1 MLKFFIVKFEQTQ
14 VFFSNY
20 FTIPNISPRSV
31 ILGFMEEI
39 QDQHNIIINHIL
51 LIYKLYVYLSRNS
64 EGLNFIHLKKLY
76 VRNISINKT
85 TNDTLSFCIKDVSAA
100 RNFVS
105 AACNFYKNNEKHY
118 FSPSGTKS
126 TERVTTIVM
135 DFQISVVV
143 ISRH

>member
-1 MLKFFIVKFEQTQ
+1 
-14 VFFSNY
+14 
-20 FTIPNISPRSV
+20 
-31 ILGFMEEI
+31 MEEI

-76 VRNISINKT
+76 VRNILINKT

-105 AACNFYKNNEKHY
+105 AACIFYENNEKHSY

-135 DFQISVVV
+135 DFQIRVVV

>member
-1 MLKFFIVKFEQTQ
+1 
-14 VFFSNY
+14 
-20 FTIPNISPRSV
+20 
-31 ILGFMEEI
+31 MEEI

-76 VRNISINKT
+76 VRNILINKT

-105 AACNFYKNNEKHY
+105 AVCIFYENNEKHSY

-135 DFQISVVV
+135 DFQIRVVV